1 MSALKA
7 VLVRGACLGLLA
19 CTGCAG
25 WKPVAKTVDQAAVI
39 LCDIFESQQPANASL
54 SIDDIEKAFCAT
66 AEQVAPF
73 LDAAH
78 AAVSAGGKAREAEGK

>member
-7 VLVRGACLGLLA
+7 FLVRGACVSLLA
-19 CTGCAG
+19 CGGCSN
-25 WKPVAKTVDQAAVI
+25 WKPVAKTVDQAALF
-39 LCDIFESQQPANASL
+39 LCDLFFSSQPQNASL

-73 LDAAH
+73 LSAAH
-78 AAVSAGGKAREAEGK
+78 AAVVAGGKAREAEGK